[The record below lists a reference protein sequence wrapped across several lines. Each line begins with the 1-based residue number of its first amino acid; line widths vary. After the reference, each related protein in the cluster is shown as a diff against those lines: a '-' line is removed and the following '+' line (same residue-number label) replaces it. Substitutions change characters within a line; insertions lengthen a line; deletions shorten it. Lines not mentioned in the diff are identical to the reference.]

1 MRRLLLGLH
10 FREREVFVGQTRTS
24 EERLRFLLLQLE
36 IARQNRLEFQ
46 QQRIERLIRSVEAEL
61 GGGAEK

>member
-1 MRRLLLGLH
+1 MGLTFRR
-10 FREREVFVGQTRTS
+10 EKEEFVGQTRRL

-36 IARQNRLEFQ
+36 IARQNGLEFQ

-61 GGGAEK
+61 EGEAAEAS